1 MLVLVAMDV
10 ARSLRC
16 QKELSAASIARRGLQ
31 VLWSYATQVQDVGR
45 GASAPWAKG
54 SPSAGVGTLWRKR
67 MTRVTAPR
75 LKEFVYP
82 STGWGGLGFHRYF
95 PEHHLW
101 EGFQYLLHF
110 PGENVLLFLLRSP
123 LGTFRLQHPGHP
135 QI

>member
-54 SPSAGVGTLWRKR
+54 SPSAGVS
-67 MTRVTAPR
+67 
-75 LKEFVYP
+75 
-82 STGWGGLGFHRYF
+82 STGWGGLEGFHRYF

-110 PGENVLLFLLRSP
+110 PGENVLLFLLLSP
-123 LGTFRLQHPGHP
+123 LGTSRLQHPGHP